1 VKKKAQDRN
10 ISLPSA
16 ARRGRVRYMGKQM
29 RRAAATIDEIAEE
42 TAATIGNAIVSLRRK
57 GISTKDIVRALALA
71 IVQTAE
77 SDPDNHQ
84 DHLDDTA
91 AILKVAAKYC
101 RAGEVNPLDAIFK
114 SLFKSLDEIR
124 N

>member
-1 VKKKAQDRN
+1 
-10 ISLPSA
+10 
-16 ARRGRVRYMGKQM
+16 M